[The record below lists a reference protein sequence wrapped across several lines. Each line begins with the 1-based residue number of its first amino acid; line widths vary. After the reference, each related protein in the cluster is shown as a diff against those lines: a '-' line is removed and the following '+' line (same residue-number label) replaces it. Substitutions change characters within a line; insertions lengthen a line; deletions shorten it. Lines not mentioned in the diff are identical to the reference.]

1 MKKIRFACFVAM
13 MLSLAAGCQRMEE
26 VEQEPAV
33 VGTSFLKAFL
43 ESDPDTRTHL
53 GGPDSQGIYYP
64 YWSGDEEIAVY
75 VDGLESPDKYKLVEG
90 SGTVSG
96 VFSGTIYGRDKV
108 ALYPYGDRG
117 EEGLKDNLL
126 NLTLPSVQPYK
137 EGTFA
142 EGVFPM
148 VAVSSTDELSFK
160 NLCSVLRIS
169 MTGEAA
175 VKSIK
180 FIAHDSWM
188 AVSGKAAVRTVFADG
203 PELVMSDEG
212 SGEVTL
218 DCTYVPLDS
227 SEATEF
233 FIVIP
238 PGTYRGGFSIE
249 IKTFSGTVTRSTD
262 ADIVFKRS
270 QVRSIPTFECVADG
284 EIDPDD
290 IPYNEIWYTSNN
302 NRVVDPYPE
311 SFDRNIVSNTYVDG
325 KGVIVFDGPVT
336 RVGELNTYRQIFKGG
351 PILDVHLPN
360 SIEIIGNNAFVDM
373 SMSSFHV
380 PDNLKTVGLSAF
392 ERCNYLSRFYGRLAS
407 SDEKG
412 IILDDGSL
420 AAYAPRA
427 LDKDLVI
434 PDGVRSI
441 SSYVFYDC
449 GQIETVTFPESVE
462 EIGSYAFYNCPSIR
476 ELKGTNRHIPDSRS
490 FVNPDGLL
498 ALWAGSGATDYVIPE
513 SVQYYSNS
521 TFRNNKTIHSL
532 TFPKWS
538 ANTCGSGYF
547 NGCDNLEFFYG
558 EGTYEDHH
566 CLTIWG
572 GEFLFAVTNI
582 LPVEYTVPDIPGLG
596 RTNYS
601 LFQDNDTMERL
612 IMPDGLRSINSSFC
626 YNAKKLRSVRMPA
639 KLTSLGSNAFQGVTT
654 LDTLYLRS
662 FTPPSYSE
670 SDSYA
675 GFGHEGLVICVP
687 KGFEDLYK
695 SAATWSKYA
704 DYIEGYVY
712 KDLENPDYYISTDYS
727 RDGEVRRLQKA
738 SEGAGIDLVLMG
750 DGFTDVQIADGT
762 YASVIEKMVDAFFSE
777 EPYTTLRPMFNVYS
791 VDVVSATE
799 GYDHPGQA
807 LSGQFGDG
815 TLVGGNDS
823 KCMDYAKK
831 AVSEDRM
838 ENVLIIV
845 AMNSTRYAGTCYMY
859 YTDHGDY
866 GCGTSVAYFPI
877 GTSDEGLAQLVRHE
891 AGGHGFS
898 KLDDEYSYESNGTI
912 TQDVKD
918 NKNNL
923 AAYGWWKN
931 IDFTDDL
938 ASVKWSKFISDERYQ
953 FDGLGAFEGAC
964 TYWKGAWRPT
974 ENSIM
979 RYNTGG
985 YNAPSREAIWYR
997 AHKLA
1002 YGDSWEY
1009 DYEEFVKYDAKN
1021 RKTSSSASVSS
1032 GNTVSALMPPLHP
1045 PVVVYHR
1052 WDEAVSEAA
1061 TAR

>member
-1 MKKIRFACFVAM
+1 MKKIRFACFVVVM
-13 MLSLAAGCQRMEE
+13 FLLAASCQRMDE
-26 VEQEPAV
+26 VEPEV
-33 VGTSFLKAFL
+33 VGTSILKAVL
-43 ESDPDTRTHL
+43 EADPDTKTYL

-75 VDGLESPDKYKLVEG
+75 VDGLKSPDKYKLVEG

-96 VFSGTIYGRDKV
+96 VFSGTIYGKDKV
-108 ALYPYGDRG
+108 ALYPYGGKG
-117 EEGLKDNLL
+117 EDGLKDNIL

-137 EGTFA
+137 EGTFS

-148 VAVSSTDELSFK
+148 VAVSNTDELSFK

-175 VKSIK
+175 IQSIK
-180 FIAHDSWM
+180 FVAHDSWM
-188 AVSGKAAVRTVFADG
+188 SVSGKATVRTDYAAE

-212 SGEVTL
+212 SNEVTL
-218 DCTYVPLDS
+218 ECEYVPLDS
-227 SEATEF
+227 SEPTEF

-238 PGTYRGGFSIE
+238 PGTYRGGFSVE
-249 IKTFSGTVTRSTD
+249 IKTFSGTVTKSTD

-270 QVRSIPTFECVADG
+270 QVRSIPTFECVSDG
-284 EIDPDD
+284 EIDPDN
-290 IPYNEIWYTSNN
+290 IPYNQIWYTSSRNK
-302 NRVVDPYPE
+302 VDNPYAE
-311 SFDRNIVSNTYVDG
+311 CFDRNIVSNTYADG
-325 KGVIVFDGPVT
+325 KGVIIFDGPVT
-336 RVGELNTYRQIFKGG
+336 QVGELNVYRPVFPSGQISE
-351 PILDVHLPN
+351 LHLPN
-360 SIEIIGNNAFVDM
+360 SVEIIGSNAFVNM
-373 SMSSFHV
+373 QITSFHV
-380 PDNLKTVGLSAF
+380 PDNLKAVGARIF
-392 ERCNYLSRFYGRLAS
+392 ERCDALSRIYGRLAS
-407 SDEKG
+407 SDEKA
-412 IILDDGSL
+412 IVFDDGSL
-420 AAYAPRA
+420 VAYATGA
-427 LDKDLVI
+427 ICEDLLI
-434 PDGVRSI
+434 PDGVRNI
-441 SSYVFYDC
+441 PSYVFYDC
-449 GQIETVTFPESVE
+449 RQIETVSFPESVE
-462 EIGSYAFYNCPSIR
+462 EIGSNAFYKCPSIR
-476 ELKGTNRHIPDSRS
+476 ELKGTNQHLPDSRS
-490 FVNPDGLL
+490 FVNPDGFL
-498 ALWAGSGATDYVIPE
+498 ALWAGYGATDYIVPE
-513 SVQYYSNS
+513 SVSYFGYY
-521 TFRNNKTIHSL
+521 TFRDNKTLHSL
-532 TFPKWS
+532 TFSS
-538 ANTCGSGYF
+538 AWNHGSCSSGYF
-547 NGCDNLEFFYG
+547 DGSDNLEFFYG
-558 EGTYEDHH
+558 EGTHEDHH

-572 GEFLFAVTNI
+572 GEFLLAVTNI

-670 SDSYA
+670 SDDYA
-675 GFGHEGLVICVP
+675 GFGHDGLVICVP

-695 SAATWSKYA
+695 NADTWSKYA
-704 DYIEGYVY
+704 EYIEGYVY
-712 KDLENPDYYISTDYS
+712 KDLQNPDYYISTDYS
-727 RDGEVRRLQKA
+727 RDGKVKRLQKA

-762 YASVIEKMVDAFFSE
+762 YASVIDKMADAFFSE
-777 EPYTTLRPMFNVYS
+777 EPYATLKPMFNVYS

-807 LSGQFGDG
+807 LSGWFGDG

-823 KCMDYAKK
+823 KCMDYARK
-831 AVSEDRM
+831 AVSDDRM
-838 ENVLIIV
+838 DNVLIIV

-859 YTDHGDY
+859 YPSQGDY

-877 GTSDEGLAQLVRHE
+877 GTSDEGLAQLVHHE

-898 KLDDEYSYESNGTI
+898 KLDDEYYYESNGTI

-918 NKNNL
+918 SKNSL

-931 IDFTDDL
+931 IDFTDDP
-938 ASVKWSKFISDERYQ
+938 ATVKWSRFLSDERYQ
-953 FDGLGAFEGAC
+953 FDGLDCFEGAC

-979 RYNTGG
+979 RHNTGG

-1002 YGDSWEY
+1002 YGESWEY

-1021 RKTSSSASVSS
+1021 RKTSSNASVSS
-1032 GNTVSALMPPLHP
+1032 GNSVTALMPPLHP
-1045 PVVVYHR
+1045 PVVVNRR
-1052 WDEAVSEAA
+1052 WNEAA
-1061 TAR
+1061 PDAAAAR